1 MKIKWTHYH
10 EKNMVTSRSKY
21 ISLCMAVIA
30 LLISTS
36 ALAQYKIELSKN
48 ENSNVTK
55 SIYKGYKITY
65 KVDGKPLTT
74 SRIKEISPDF
84 IITAVD
90 TFQLS
95 ELDFIG
101 YQKPLS
107 QIMKFGAQL
116 TYYGSFGMLVLAY
129 FAYTRL
135 PLIPEIGTILA
146 VMGFVPLIIS
156 RRIIRKS
163 DYALFD
169 LHYQWEAKVVL
180 R

>member
-1 MKIKWTHYH
+1 
-10 EKNMVTSRSKY
+10 MVTSHSKY
-21 ISLCMAVIA
+21 FGLCFTVLA
-30 LLISTS
+30 LFVSTS
-36 ALAQYKIELSKN
+36 ALAQYKIKLSKYEDN
-48 ENSNVTK
+48 TVTK

-74 SRIKEISPDF
+74 SRIKEINPDF
-84 IITAVD
+84 IITSVD

-107 QIMKFGAQL
+107 QVMKFGAQM

-169 LHYQWEAKVVL
+169 LHYQWDAEVVS